1 MGITVYWLILALV
14 VILGMV
20 MPQQGHRRKYY
31 IILMAALH
39 AFVSGFRYQYLTG
52 DLLKYAWGYHN
63 TYPNH
68 GYFSE
73 EVLNKWVN
81 TGFFW
86 MSKFLSDLSGGDFQ
100 VMLVVAAVL
109 IELALAI
116 LIYKY
121 SPRPWLSYLV
131 WNCIGFYI
139 FGFSAL
145 KQSIAMALVM
155 LAMDAILDDRPKR
168 FLLFALLAG
177 FVHFPAF
184 AFLPAYWIARAKI
197 RPATLLAYIVA
208 AILIFVFQN
217 PIVSFIT
224 NIYYEEGELMLADSV
239 DLGGRFYMMVVIL
252 VMGACLKGFRDT
264 RFNKLFNLM
273 VVAAIFQMFAG
284 YDNIFTRFADYYFQ
298 ISVLFLPLMVSSDA
312 TNPQLGGTHRGAAFP
327 FNRRSLTL
335 IAFAMAV
342 YLVWYYNRTT
352 LSQTI
357 EYAVDDYLN
366 YRSMWDVQ

>member
-1 MGITVYWLILALV
+1 MGITIYWLIIALV
-14 VILGMV
+14 VILGLV
-20 MPQQGHRRKYY
+20 MPQQGRRRTYY
-31 IILMAALH
+31 IAAMAVLH
-39 AFVSGFRYQYLTG
+39 ACVSGFRYRYLTG
-52 DLLKYAWGYHN
+52 DLMKYAWGYQN
-63 TYPNH
+63 THPAN

-73 EVLNKWVN
+73 AVFNKGIN

-86 MSKFLSDLSGGDFQ
+86 LSKFLSGLSGGDFQ
-100 VMLVVAAVL
+100 VMLIVVAVI

-116 LIYKY
+116 LIFKY

-145 KQSIAMALVM
+145 KQSLAMALIM
-155 LAMDAILDDRPKR
+155 LAMDAILDEKPKR
-168 FLLFALLAG
+168 FLLFSLLGG

-184 AFLPAYWIARAKI
+184 AFLPAYWIAKARI
-197 RPATLLAYIVA
+197 RPMTLLGYIA
-208 AILIFVFQN
+208 AAVLIFIFQN
-217 PIVSFIT
+217 PIVRFIT

-239 DLGGRFYMMVVIL
+239 ALGGRFYMMVVIL
-252 VMGACLKGFRDT
+252 VMGGCLKGFRDD
-264 RFNKLFNLM
+264 RFNKVFNIM

-298 ISVLFLPLMVSSDA
+298 FSVLFLPMMVSSDA
-312 TNPQLGGTHRGAAFP
+312 TNPQLGGTHTGAPFP
-327 FNRRSLTL
+327 FNKRSLAI
-335 IAFAMAV
+335 IAFAMAA

-352 LSQTI
+352 LSQTF

>member
-1 MGITVYWLILALV
+1 MGVTIYWLMIAV
-14 VILGMV
+14 VVLLGWV
-20 MPQQGHRRKYY
+20 MPQQGRRRKYY
-31 IILMAALH
+31 IMLMAVLH
-39 AFVSGFRYQYLTG
+39 AFVSGFRYMYLTG
-52 DLLKYAWGYHN
+52 DLRKYASGYYE
-63 TYPNH
+63 YPEY

-73 EVLNKWVN
+73 KVFNDGVN

-86 MSKFLSDLSGGDFQ
+86 LSKFLSDLSGGDFQ
-100 VMLVVAAVL
+100 VMLIVVAVI
-109 IELALAI
+109 IEIVLAI

-131 WNCIGFYI
+131 WNCLGFFV
-139 FGFSAL
+139 FGLSAL
-145 KQSIAMALVM
+145 KQSLAMALVM
-155 LAMDAILDDRPKR
+155 LAMDAILEDRPKR
-168 FLLFALLAG
+168 FLLFALLGG

-184 AFLPAYWIARAKI
+184 AILPAYWIARAKI

-208 AILIFVFQN
+208 AILIFAFQN
-217 PIVSFIT
+217 PIVTFIS

-252 VMGACLKGFRDT
+252 VMGACLKGFEDR
-264 RFNKLFNLM
+264 RFEKMFNIM

-312 TNPQLGGTHRGAAFP
+312 TNPQLGGSHRGALFP
-327 FNRRSLTL
+327 FNKRSLVLVTG
-335 IAFAMAV
+335 AMAV
-342 YLVWYYNRTT
+342 YLVWYYNRTN

-357 EYAVDDYLN
+357 ENAVDDYLN
-366 YRSMWDVQ
+366 YRFMWDVQ